1 MVHEA
6 HRILLAFL
14 VAAARVGTANSL
26 SAVNRVSG
34 EPSLLLHRIHRRLH
48 SGARRFRKPLK
59 LLHSAR

>member
-48 SGARRFRKPLK
+48 SGARRF
-59 LLHSAR
+59 HSL